1 MLYYGKS
8 RGGVYGHT
16 IYRQVGSWA
25 IGLVIFG
32 LLIPGINNW
41 GHVGGGVAGALIG
54 YFMGYRER
62 AGERPIHRLL
72 AGVCTIMTLAVLLY
86 AVVSAAIYR
95 FAG

>member
-8 RGGVYGHT
+8 RGGVYGHA

-25 IGLVIFG
+25 IGLVVFG

-54 YFMGYRER
+54 YLMGYRER

-72 AGVCTIMTLAVLLY
+72 AGVCTLVTLAVLLY
-86 AVVSAAIYR
+86 AVVSATIYR
-95 FAG
+95 FGG